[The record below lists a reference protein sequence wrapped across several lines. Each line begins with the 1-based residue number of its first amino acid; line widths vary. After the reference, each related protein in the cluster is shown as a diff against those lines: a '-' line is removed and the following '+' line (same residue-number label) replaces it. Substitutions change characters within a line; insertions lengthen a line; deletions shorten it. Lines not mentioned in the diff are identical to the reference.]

1 MIRLEVYRIGE
12 TVNLGKCVPL
22 PDSFLERQ
30 LNNIS
35 KLSKKKVNKRNG
47 LKKINHSS
55 SSGLSINFF
64 VYVLYKSSIILAIS
78 SGVFFRILLFK

>member
-35 KLSKKKVNKRNG
+35 KLSKK
-47 LKKINHSS
+47 SE
-55 SSGLSINFF
+55 
-64 VYVLYKSSIILAIS
+64 
-78 SGVFFRILLFK
+78 